1 VDRTRAARWLAD
13 YFDAWVSNDPADV
26 AALFSEDASYWVGPY
41 AEPWV
46 GREAIVAAWTSGIRV
61 DVEPVSEVLAI
72 DGDLVVAH
80 WNVKAT
86 DPSTGT
92 RSEMDGVLLLRF
104 APDGRC
110 RDHREWFARRELP
123 PA

>member
-1 VDRTRAARWLAD
+1 
-13 YFDAWVSNDPADV
+13 
-26 AALFSEDASYWVGPY
+26 
-41 AEPWV
+41 
-46 GREAIVAAWTSGIRV
+46 
-61 DVEPVSEVLAI
+61 VLAI

-86 DPSTGT
+86 DPSAGT

-104 APDGRC
+104 TPDGRC
-110 RDHREWFARRELP
+110 RDHREWFARRERP